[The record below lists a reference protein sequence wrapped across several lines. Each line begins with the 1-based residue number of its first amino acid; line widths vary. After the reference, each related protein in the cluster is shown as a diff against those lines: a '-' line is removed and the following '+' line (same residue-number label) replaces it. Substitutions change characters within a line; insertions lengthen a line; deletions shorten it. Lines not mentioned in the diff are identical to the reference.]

1 MLLGKAENRLAGNL
15 HIKAPDG
22 TPMANAMLSMMHTLG
37 MNDLTTFGDST
48 GALNLNSHA

>member
-1 MLLGKAENRLAGNL
+1 
-15 HIKAPDG
+15 
-22 TPMANAMLSMMHTLG
+22 MMHTLG